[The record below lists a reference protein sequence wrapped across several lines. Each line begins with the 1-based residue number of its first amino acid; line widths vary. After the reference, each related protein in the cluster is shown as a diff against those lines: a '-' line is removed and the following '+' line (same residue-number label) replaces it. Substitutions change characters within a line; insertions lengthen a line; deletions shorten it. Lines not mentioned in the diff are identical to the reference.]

1 MNIDWEKEVGG
12 KKLEQFLAL
21 EDGVQLSL
29 EEKQFVIRV
38 RAEENLARAKSRI
51 EEQSGPIDASRAQI
65 KTDRGRVDRYVLLED
80 TSSSNQGGNPNS
92 ALAIE
97 AGRNAYDVTLL
108 SPDGEVVREYTVGAM
123 EGLHILTDAAN
134 LPAKG
139 GGGAKV
145 RRHVKIRMKK
155 GGRRGGRAS
164 RRD

>member
-21 EDGVQLSL
+21 EEGVQLSL

-38 RAEENLARAKSRI
+38 RAEENLAAAKSRKDG
-51 EEQSGPIDASRAQI
+51 GPVDASRAQI

-108 SPDGEVVREYTVGAM
+108 SPDGEVVSRYTVGAT

-145 RRHVKIRMKK
+145 KRHVKIRMKK
-155 GGRRGGRAS
+155 GGRRGGRTS